1 MLAQPDD
8 IDSPFSAV
16 EVEVA
21 TGPRGSLM
29 DKLAWVLSATIIA
42 VAIVGA
48 VCNALVRNTVA
59 AIALSISCS
68 FALWWYLTARHDPFW
83 MIAAFVVVPIIIAVS
98 VFMGML
104 GRASRHA
111 IDAEG

>member
-59 AIALSISCS
+59 AISRPIVTRPNARPPN
-68 FALWWYLTARHDPFW
+68 TAPSHH
-83 MIAAFVVVPIIIAVS
+83 
-98 VFMGML
+98 GT
-104 GRASRHA
+104 HA
-111 IDAEG
+111 